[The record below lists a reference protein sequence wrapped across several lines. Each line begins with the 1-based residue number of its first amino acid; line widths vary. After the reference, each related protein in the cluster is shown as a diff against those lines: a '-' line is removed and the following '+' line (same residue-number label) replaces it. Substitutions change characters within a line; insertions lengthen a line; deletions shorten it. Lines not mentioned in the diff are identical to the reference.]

1 MFGGRHPLETGGMV
15 SSNVSRMRLTCC
27 IALVFSAE
35 LAQVQKRGEGAEDE
49 GTKQSGSYMGALS
62 ICR

>member
-1 MFGGRHPLETGGMV
+1 MV
-15 SSNVSRMRLTCC
+15 SSNDNRMRLTCC
-27 IALVFSAE
+27 IALDFSAE

-49 GTKQSGSYMGALS
+49 GTKQSGSYEGALS